1 MVNNVKLANI
11 RMLQFIAEKLGNLR
25 DELVFLGGCTTAIFI
40 DEPGAPD
47 VRYTLDVDCIVDVIS
62 LNQYHQIEKKLG
74 KLGFT
79 QSVMEEVICRWRYD
93 NVILDVMPTD
103 EKILGFGN
111 RWYKEAIKYAINY
124 FLTDKIS
131 IKVISAPYFLATK
144 IEAFKTRGNTDF
156 YASHDFEDIVTV
168 LDGRSNIVNEIEK
181 TNPALRHYLVN
192 EFGGFMSHPSFSGAL
207 PGHLIQYGK
216 LAEDR
221 MEFCEQKLK
230 SIISST

>member
-11 RMLQFIAEKLGNLR
+11 RMLQFIAEKLGGLR
-25 DELVFLGGCTTAIFI
+25 SELVFLGGCTTAIFI
-40 DEPGAPD
+40 DEPSAPD

-62 LNQYHQIEKKLG
+62 LNQYHKIEKQLRN
-74 KLGFT
+74 LGFT

-103 EKILGFGN
+103 EKILGFWN
-111 RWYKEAIKYAINY
+111 RWYREAIKYAMNY
-124 FLTDKIS
+124 SLTNKIS

-168 LDGRSNIVNEIEK
+168 LDGRSTIVDEIEK
-181 TNPALRHYLVN
+181 INPTLRHYLVK
-192 EFGGFMSHPSFSGAL
+192 EFDSFMSHPSFSGAL
-207 PGHLIQYGK
+207 PGHFVQYGK

-221 MEFCEQKLK
+221 VEFCEQKLK
-230 SIISST
+230 SIISNT